1 MAIPEVFY
9 SDFYCNK
16 GDPKDLLESSGYK
29 ERRKLFEGFTLE
41 LEEEEKLLTIKEKK
55 QKKNKIKSLPKSIHF
70 PKEKK
75 NKKEKFIKPES
86 IETSVLPHLGVD
98 VLKNIPFLQNLI
110 NNYGNYHS
118 IIFGSAI
125 NSSSLEG
132 VSNQEMIDEGEPK
145 KKFKKDNIPEIIEI
159 IENEDENQRLIVAL
173 NEKISYKFEMSTALY
188 FHSV

>member
-29 ERRKLFEGFTLE
+29 DRKKLVEGFTLE

-55 QKKNKIKSLPKSIHF
+55 NKKNKIKPLPKSLHLF

-75 NKKEKFIKPES
+75 KKKEKFVKPES
-86 IETSVLPHLGVD
+86 IDASVLPHLGVD

-110 NNYGNYHS
+110 NNYSNYHS

-125 NSSSLEG
+125 NASSLEG
-132 VSNQEMIDEGEPK
+132 SNQEMIEEGEPK
-145 KKFKKDNIPEIIEI
+145 KKLKKDNIPEIIEI
-159 IENEDENQRLIVAL
+159 IENEDEN
-173 NEKISYKFEMSTALY
+173 
-188 FHSV
+188 